1 MNGGFFMF
9 KRGSLHKKVSL
20 GLFLGTML
28 YSGVGY
34 AAVTTSTVTVP
45 DTTVEGIAI
54 TGSVTGTAIGLVG
67 DGYVEISGAG
77 SVTAPNIKVDVT
89 DADGDSYG
97 IYNKEKDLNIKGQP
111 IFLSVDGVGS
121 GITGIRSEFEAYGVY
136 NTNNSSIT
144 VSGDANIA
152 ATGNGSE
159 IYSTVYGVYNSDIAT
174 FNGNTNINA
183 IATTTGTH
191 YATAYGVKNYVGET
205 VFNGDTTISATAVDA
220 GGETYV
226 EVYSIENNGDLVF
239 ANKAT
244 VNATV
249 VGVEDCYAVSVTN
262 SGGNMDFRGDALI
275 NTTVTGDK
283 NAGAYGLSSFSAG
296 RVLFGGDAAINVTA
310 TVNEDSRVTGIS
322 ANNSEIEF
330 YGETTVNAKTT
341 GQLGQKAYGMKTDNS
356 TMTFAGVTAINALA
370 EGTDRPYAFGIH
382 SSGGVSTFNKDA
394 IVNATVTA
402 SDHAVVYG
410 ISSGSNNQTIF
421 NEDITI
427 NATAIASGDGS
438 EAYGMYA
445 DYSDI
450 NFNGD
455 TIIKATAIAETV
467 DNIRVN
473 ALYANGISTI
483 NINQFAQGVQPTNVV
498 KLEGDIQ
505 AANGGSINIT
515 LNTADSYLQG
525 NVLGTGTNLTV
536 AAGATWR
543 PFYDNRNG
551 TWGTLNNTWESD
563 GSFVSATNSISTLNL
578 SGDGIVDLTWDNT
591 MRTTYRTME
600 MGNLSGTGGV
610 YKINTSLGS
619 NTGDVIAITT
629 DNQAA
634 TAVNTIKV
642 VYDPSVGASGS
653 STVVTGATSGATY
666 VGGTSESRAYGITP
680 VVEKVADTDN
690 WEISSLVTVA
700 SENTKTAADAALSM
714 GDLWLVEGNSLS
726 KRMGELRGAK
736 ATEGG
741 VWARY
746 RAGNI
751 EENGRKTELDY
762 KQIQAGY
769 DVDKTVA
776 DGKVYRGI
784 MLSHITGNT
793 AYERGAG
800 DVKATTFGLYQTWV
814 GDSGHYYDLTAKVG
828 RLSNDYH
835 VTDLSDNYS
844 HGDYAAWAYTLS
856 GEYGYRK
863 NCGNGVYVEPQ
874 AEIIMGHINGSN
886 YNMSNGMEVKEDGMN
901 RFVTRLG
908 VEVGKKMAR
917 GSIYGKVS
925 YLHDLGGGAGIQA
938 DGLSYNRS
946 YARNWGELVLGGS
959 AKLGSQTN
967 AYLELEKDFGPLS
980 SNIQYNIGLRYAF

>member
-1 MNGGFFMF
+1 ML
-9 KRGSLHKKVSL
+9 KQGSLRKKVSL
-20 GLFLGTML
+20 GLCLGTML

-54 TGSVTGTAIGLVG
+54 TATGNVTAIELTG

-77 SVTAPNIKVDVT
+77 SVTAPNIKVVVT
-89 DADGDSYG
+89 GADGSSGG
-97 IYNKEKDLNIKGQP
+97 IYNEEYNVIMKGQP
-111 IFLSVDGVGS
+111 IFLSVDVSGS
-121 GITGIRSEFEAYGVY
+121 GTTDVRSKFEAYGVY
-136 NTNNSSIT
+136 NDDTSIT
-144 VSGDANIA
+144 FSGDVNII

-159 IYSTVYGVYNSDIAT
+159 IYSTVYGVYDSGNTT

-191 YATAYGVKNYVGET
+191 YTTAYGVENYKGET

-220 GGETYV
+220 GGDTYV
-226 EVYSIENNGDLVF
+226 EVYSLENSGHIVF

-249 VGVEDCYAVSVTN
+249 VGVEDCYAVSVNNTN
-262 SGGNMDFRGDALI
+262 GGSIDFRGDALI

-283 NAGAYGLSSFSAG
+283 NISAYGLDAYSSG
-296 RVLFGGDAAINVTA
+296 GVVQFGGDANINVTA

-322 ANNSEIEF
+322 VSNNEIKF
-330 YGETTVNAKTT
+330 YGDTTVNVKTT
-341 GQLGQKAYGMKTDNS
+341 GQSGQKAYGVKTYNA

-370 EGTDRPYAFGIH
+370 KGDDSPYAFGIH
-382 SSGGVSTFNKDA
+382 SSGGISTFNKEVT
-394 IVNATVTA
+394 VNATAIAV
-402 SDHAVVYG
+402 DHAIVYG
-410 ISSGSNNQTIF
+410 VFPGNNNQTIF
-421 NEDITI
+421 NEATTI

-455 TIIKATAIAETV
+455 TIIKATAITETG
-467 DNIRVN
+467 DNIRAKV
-473 ALYANGISTI
+473 LYANGTSTI
-483 NINQFAQGVQPTNVV
+483 NINQSVEGVQPTNVV

-525 NVLGTGTNLTV
+525 NVLDTGTNLTL
-536 AAGATWR
+536 ADGATWR
-543 PFYDNRNG
+543 PVYDNRNG
-551 TWGTLNNTWESD
+551 TWGDTLNITWESD

-578 SGDGIVDLTWDNT
+578 SGDGIVDLTWDDS

-600 MGNLSGTGGV
+600 MGALSGTGGV
-610 YKINTSLGS
+610 YKINTNLGS

-629 DNQAA
+629 DNQEA

-680 VVEKVADTDN
+680 VVEKVAGTDN

-769 DVDKTVA
+769 DVDKTVD

-784 MLSHITGNT
+784 MLSRITGNT
-793 AYERGAG
+793 VYERGAG
-800 DVKATTFGLYQTWV
+800 DVKETTFGLYQTWV

-886 YNMSNGMEVKEDGMN
+886 YTMSNGMEVKEDGMN

-959 AKLGSQTN
+959 AKLGAKTD
-967 AYLELEKDFGPLS
+967 AYLELEKEFGPLS